1 MAGWRGALAL
11 TRMLNVEGKGDVSK
25 ASIVVISAGVSQPS
39 STRLLADRLSQ
50 AVSDELAARGR
61 EADVRVIEVR
71 ELAHDVVNM
80 TLTGYAA
87 AGLADAQ
94 AAIAAADGV
103 VAVTPVFTAGPAG
116 IFKSFVDVLDTTS
129 LTGTPV
135 LLGATGGTARHSLVV
150 EYGVRPVLT
159 YLHADV
165 VPTSVFAATDDWADD
180 ADDVNP
186 LADRIRRAAAELA
199 DRVAAKAPTRRAGL
213 YDAVPS
219 FEDLLGG

>member
-1 MAGWRGALAL
+1 M
-11 TRMLNVEGKGDVSK
+11 SS

-61 EADVRVIEVR
+61 DADVRVVEVR

-87 AGLADAQ
+87 APLADAQ

-103 VAVTPVFTAGPAG
+103 IAVTPVFTAGPAG
-116 IFKSFVDVLDTTS
+116 LFKSFLDVLDTSS
-129 LTGTPV
+129 LRGTPV
-135 LLGATGGTARHSLVV
+135 LLGATGGTSRHSLVL
-150 EYGVRPVLT
+150 EYGVRPVFT
-159 YLHADV
+159 YLHADA
-165 VPTSVFAATDDWADD
+165 VPTGVFAATDDWADD
-180 ADDVNP
+180 ADDVKP
-186 LADRIRRAAAELA
+186 LADRIRLAATELA
-199 DRVAAKAPTRRAGL
+199 ERVAAREPTQRAGR

-219 FEDLLGG
+219 FEDLLDG

>member
-1 MAGWRGALAL
+1 MA
-11 TRMLNVEGKGDVSK
+11 N

-39 STRLLADRLSQ
+39 STRLLADRLAR
-50 AVSDELAARGR
+50 AVSDELAGRGR

-71 ELAHDVVNM
+71 ELAHEVVNM

-87 AGLADAQ
+87 APLAQVQ

-103 VAVTPVFTAGPAG
+103 IAVTPVFTAGPAG
-116 IFKSFVDVLDTTS
+116 LFKSFVDVLDTS
-129 LTGTPV
+129 ALRGTPT
-135 LLGATGGTARHSLVV
+135 LLAATGGTARHSLVL
-150 EYGVRPVLT
+150 EYGVRPMFT

-165 VPTSVFAATDDWADD
+165 VATSVFAATDDWADAGDTGD
-180 ADDVNP
+180 AGGVVDTDP

-199 DRVAAKAPTRRAGL
+199 DRVVAKAPSHRAGP
-213 YDAVPS
+213 YDDVPS

>member
-1 MAGWRGALAL
+1 MS
-11 TRMLNVEGKGDVSK
+11 N
-25 ASIVVISAGVSQPS
+25 ASIVVVTAGVSQPS

-61 EADVRVIEVR
+61 TAEVTVVEVR

-87 AGLADAQ
+87 GPLAAAQ
-94 AAIAAADGV
+94 ASLAAADGV
-103 VAVTPVFTAGPAG
+103 IAVTPVFTAGPAG
-116 IFKSFVDVLDTTS
+116 LFKSFVDVLDTTS

-135 LLGATGGTARHSLVV
+135 LLGATGGTARHSLVL
-150 EYGVRPVLT
+150 EYAVRPVFT

-180 ADDVNP
+180 SDDVKP

-199 DRVAAKAPTRRAGL
+199 DRVASKAPTQRAGL
-213 YDAVPS
+213 YDDVPS